1 MPVSV
6 RYIVNDIDAAIAFY
20 TEALG
25 FKLDMHPAPGFAALS
40 RGELRMLLN
49 KPGAGGAGQATPDG
63 TSPAPGGWNR
73 IQIEMPD
80 LAGTVET
87 LKARGVRFRNRI
99 VEGNGGKQI
108 LAEDPSS
115 GRAVRAGPARRLA
128 LARRRPHVPH
138 PI

>member
-6 RYIVNDIDAAIAFY
+6 RYIVNDVDAAIAFY

-63 TSPAPGGWNR
+63 KNPAPGGWNR

-80 LAGTVET
+80 LAGTVEK
-87 LKARGVRFRNRI
+87 LKARGVRFRNQI

-108 LAEDPSS
+108 LAEDPS
-115 GRAVRAGPARRLA
+115 GNPIELFEPGQRAG
-128 LARRRPHVPH
+128 
-138 PI
+138 